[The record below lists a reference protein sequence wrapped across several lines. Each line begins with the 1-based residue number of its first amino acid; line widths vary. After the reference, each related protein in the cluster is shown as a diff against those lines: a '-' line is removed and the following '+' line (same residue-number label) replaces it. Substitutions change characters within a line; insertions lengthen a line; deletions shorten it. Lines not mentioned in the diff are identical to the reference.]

1 MLPLF
6 LFFVWLWLV
15 FVPLLEKK
23 AKGQPGGVSI
33 LPGFPLCPLVAWGL
47 AALLDWFHP
56 KLGFY
61 IIGGLHVVL
70 LVLVVVFSA
79 KYLYEIRRKA

>member
-6 LFFVWLWLV
+6 LFFVWLWMTLI
-15 FVPLLEKK
+15 PLLEKK
-23 AKGQPGGVSI
+23 AKGESGGVSI
-33 LPGFPLCPLVAWGL
+33 LPGFPLFPLVAWGL
-47 AALLDWFHP
+47 AALLDWVHP

-61 IIGGLHVVL
+61 IIGGLHIILLVL
-70 LVLVVVFSA
+70 LVIFST